1 MNWDIVLVYAG
12 KALLLPPGLNL
23 LLILL
28 AVVLG
33 RKWRL
38 LGIGLFGLSVL
49 SLLALSLPIAA
60 NGLAAKLQPTAAQ
73 RLALLPG
80 DMQQAAIVVLGGGRR
95 SSAPEFDSADTV
107 NARTLERLRYAARL
121 QRQTH
126 LPVLLS
132 GGKVFGEA
140 TAEAVLMNDSF
151 ISDFRGAPNWLEADS
166 RTTGENAEFSARVL
180 KANGITTIFL
190 VTHAMHMPRAQ
201 HEFEQQ
207 GLKVLPAPLGYLQP
221 ASGKTGPLEW
231 LPNAEALAQSS
242 MAMHEYLGGIW
253 YQLTD

>member
-23 LLILL
+23 LLMAVALL
-28 AVVLG
+28 IG

-38 LGIGLFGLSVL
+38 LGVGLFGLAVL
-49 SLLALSLPIAA
+49 SLVALSLPITAE
-60 NGLAAKLQPTAAQ
+60 GLMARLQPTTAQ
-73 RLALLPG
+73 KLSLLPP
-80 DMQQAAIVVLGGGRR
+80 DMQNAAIVVLGGGRR

-132 GGKVFGEA
+132 GGKPFGQA

-166 RTTGENAEFSARVL
+166 RNTAENAEFSARIL
-180 KANGITTIFL
+180 KANGINTIFL
-190 VTHAMHMPRAQ
+190 VTHAAHMPRAQ

-207 GLKVLPAPLGYLQP
+207 GLKVLPAPTGFHQP
-221 ASGKTGPLEW
+221 GSGKTGPLAW
-231 LPNAEALAQSS
+231 LPSADALAQSS
-242 MAMHEYLGGIW
+242 EALHEQLGQIW
-253 YQLTD
+253 YGLTD